1 MNRSAHL
8 TLWLVILSCGVCTAQ
23 SNQYDPAPLLRH
35 LAAAS
40 TDTARIRLL
49 TALGDFYLEKSGAE
63 PSDMDSALLL
73 LRKARTLCIR
83 TGNQRGAELADYYIG
98 WTLVDAQDHI
108 GLLRLFPTL
117 SDSTR
122 IHVLLRAVDDLL
134 NPPDRT
140 QGRMDTV
147 HLFIRQVLAL
157 NKNSS
162 LVNQL
167 QVLVKCAVIDY
178 CNRHL
183 YVSGPPSPAW
193 LTDDPTD
200 LNPLFD
206 WMTIQLW
213 QDAALITDLQALR
226 ARWNKESDRVEH
238 DTLLRTIRS
247 TMVYVLSD
255 EAQNNAYN
263 HRNDPAEKEFMLAL
277 ALDSTG
283 ASPNIDLYGTI
294 SRWYLDQGAA
304 QKALRYALQAVRH
317 IEDHRSATD
326 LAAITRAYLST
337 GIIYYDLHN
346 PNLALT
352 YLQKAVAIVHEAGLQ
367 PDARL
372 LKTITDCYLALSQP
386 HIALAFLH
394 TAINSSLWQDGV
406 YKEQVSESIGECYFA
421 LGRFDDAE
429 RWYLKS
435 WEVAQHRGH
444 QQQMQSSFYLGKLYT
459 RTGQYGKARTWLTP
473 IAADSGKALMPI
485 SMFQDT
491 HYLLFQLD
499 SATGN
504 YISAIH
510 HLQVFRTLKDSI
522 FDDTR
527 NQQIEELTLRYA
539 TEKKDRDLQRLKDQA
554 LLQQATLRQ
563 NNILRNA
570 FGACAVLLILLLALV
585 LSRYRTRQRSNRLL
599 QIRQKEIDDSNCRLH
614 QLNVRQQRLLEEKE
628 GLLVEKEGLLVEKE
642 GLLEEKVRLLEEKEW
657 LMREVHHRVRNNLQL
672 IISLL
677 KMQTAHLRDEL
688 ALSAFGDIST
698 RIYTISL
705 IHQQLY
711 QDQGDMTMINMPD
724 YVSGLVGFLDES
736 RGTGQRIRFRLE
748 VAPIRLDVS
757 QSVPVGLI
765 LNEAISNAIKYAFPG
780 DYIDPCITVT
790 LRQDEDRTIHLTVSD
805 NGVGLPAEVDLEH
818 SSSMGLPLIRT
829 LAIQLEGKITVSRRP
844 GTTIDLTFG
853 RE

>member
-8 TLWLVILSCGVCTAQ
+8 TLWLLILSCGVCTAQ

-35 LAAAS
+35 LAAA
-40 TDTARIRLL
+40 TNDTARIRLL
-49 TALGDFYLEKSGAE
+49 TRLGDFYLEKSGAE
-63 PSDMDSALLL
+63 PSDIDSALLL
-73 LRKARTLCIR
+73 LHKAKALCTRISNR
-83 TGNQRGAELADYYIG
+83 RGAELADYYIG
-98 WTLVDAQDHI
+98 WTLVDAQDYT

-117 SDSTR
+117 SDTTR
-122 IHVLLRAVDDLL
+122 IHVLMRAVDDLL

-157 NKNSS
+157 NNSS
-162 LVNQL
+162 TLVNQL

-178 CNRHL
+178 CNQHL
-183 YVSGPPSPAW
+183 FVSAPPSPVW
-193 LTDDPTD
+193 LTADQTD

-213 QDAALITDLQALR
+213 QDAALIADLQALR
-226 ARWNKESDRVEH
+226 SRWNKESDRIDH
-238 DTLLRTIRS
+238 DTPLKTIRS

-263 HRNDPAEKEFMLAL
+263 HQNDPAEKEFMLAL

-283 ASPNIDLYGTI
+283 TSPDIDLYGAI
-294 SRWYLDQGAA
+294 ARWYLNQGAL
-304 QKALRYALQAVRH
+304 QKALRYALQAVRY
-317 IEDHRSATD
+317 IEDHGSGAD
-326 LAAITRAYLST
+326 LAAITRVYLNT

-346 PNLALT
+346 PALALT
-352 YLQKAVAIVHEAGLQ
+352 YLQKAITIVREAGLE
-367 PDARL
+367 PDVRL
-372 LKTITDCYLALSQP
+372 LATITNCYLALNEP
-386 HIALAFLH
+386 HIALSFLH
-394 TAINSSLWQDGV
+394 TTINSSLWQDGV
-406 YKEQVSESIGECYFA
+406 YREQVSESIGECYFA
-421 LGRFDDAE
+421 LGQYDNAE
-429 RWYLKS
+429 RWYLRS

-459 RTGQYGKARTWLTP
+459 RTGQYEKARACLAP

-485 SMFQDT
+485 ALLQDT
-491 HYLLFQLD
+491 YYLLFQLD

-510 HLQVFRTLKDSI
+510 HLQVFRTLNDSI

-527 NQQIEELTLRYA
+527 NQQIEELTLQYA
-539 TEKKDRDLQRLKDQA
+539 TEKKDRDLQRLNDQA

-570 FGACAVLLILLLALV
+570 FGAGAILLILLLALV
-585 LSRYRTRQRSNRLL
+585 YSRYRTKQRSNRLL

-628 GLLVEKEGLLVEKE
+628 
-642 GLLEEKVRLLEEKEW
+642 RLLEEKEW
-657 LMREVHHRVRNNLQL
+657 LMREVHHRVRNNLQI

-677 KMQTAHLRDEL
+677 KMQTAHLKDEL
-688 ALSAFGDIST
+688 VLSAFGDIST

-711 QDQGDMTMINMPD
+711 QDQGDMTMINMPE
-724 YVSGLVGFLDES
+724 YVSELVGFLDES
-736 RGTGQRIRFRLE
+736 RGIGQRIRFRLE
-748 VAPIRLDVS
+748 VAPIRLNVS

-780 DYIDPCITVT
+780 DYTDPRITIT
-790 LRQDEDRTIHLTVSD
+790 LRADGQAIHLTVSD
-805 NGVGLPAEVDLEH
+805 NGVGLPPDFDIGK

-829 LAIQLEGKITVSRRP
+829 LAIQLEGEITVSRGP
-844 GTTIDLTFG
+844 GTMIDLTF
-853 RE
+853 RSEA

>member
-8 TLWLVILSCGVCTAQ
+8 TLWLVMLSCGVCTAQ

-35 LAAAS
+35 LAVAN

-49 TALGDFYLEKSGAE
+49 TNLGDFYLEKSGAE

-73 LRKARTLCIR
+73 LRKARALCIR
-83 TGNQRGAELADYYIG
+83 TGDQKGAELADYYIG
-98 WTLVDAQDHI
+98 WTLVDAEDHA

-117 SDSTR
+117 SDTTR
-122 IHVLLRAVDDLL
+122 IHVLMRAVADLL

-157 NKNSS
+157 NKNST

-183 YVSGPPSPAW
+183 YTSTPPSPAW
-193 LTDDPTD
+193 LTPTN

-213 QDAALITDLQALR
+213 QDAALVADLQALR
-226 ARWNKESDRVEH
+226 TRWVKESGRIDS
-238 DTLLRTIRS
+238 TALLNTIRS
-247 TMVYVLSD
+247 TMVDVLSD
-255 EAQNNAYN
+255 EAQNNAY
-263 HRNDPAEKEFMLAL
+263 HHWQQPAATEFAL
-277 ALDSTG
+277 ALSLDST
-283 ASPNIDLYGTI
+283 AATPDIDLYGTVA
-294 SRWYLDQGAA
+294 RWYLNRGAL
-304 QKALRYALQAVRH
+304 QKALRYALPAVH
-317 IEDHRSATD
+317 NIEEHRSGTD
-326 LAAITRAYLST
+326 LAAITRAYLTT
-337 GIIYYDLHN
+337 GIIYYDLHD
-346 PNLALT
+346 PTLALT
-352 YLQKAVAIVHEAGLQ
+352 YLQRSVAIVRDAGLE
-367 PDARL
+367 PDVRL
-372 LKTITDCYLALSQP
+372 LATITNCYLALNEP
-386 HIALAFLH
+386 HIALSFLH
-394 TAINSSLWQDGV
+394 NTINSSLWQDGV
-406 YKEQVSESIGECYFA
+406 YKEQISESIGECYFA
-421 LGRFDDAE
+421 LGQYDNAE
-429 RWYLKS
+429 RCYLRS

-444 QQQMQSSFYLGKLYT
+444 QQQMQSSFYLGKVYT
-459 RTGQYGKARTWLTP
+459 RIGQYEKARGWLSA
-473 IAADSGKALMPI
+473 IAADSGKAEMPI
-485 SMFQDT
+485 AMLEDT
-491 HYLLFQLD
+491 HYLLYQLD

-510 HLQVFRTLKDSI
+510 HLQVFRMLNDSI

-539 TEKKDRDLQRLKDQA
+539 TEKKDRDLQRLNDQA

-570 FGACAVLLILLLALV
+570 FGTGAILLILLLALV
-585 LSRYRTRQRSNRLL
+585 YSRYRTKQRSNRLL

-628 GLLVEKEGLLVEKE
+628 
-642 GLLEEKVRLLEEKEW
+642 W
-657 LMREVHHRVRNNLQL
+657 LMREVHHRVRNNLQI

-677 KMQTAHLRDEL
+677 KMQTAHLKDEL

-711 QDQGDMTMINMPD
+711 QDQGDMTMINMAD
-724 YVSGLVGFLDES
+724 YVTELVGYLDES
-736 RGTGQRIRFRLE
+736 RRMGQHIQFRLD
-748 VAPIRLDVS
+748 VASIRLDVS

-780 DYIDPCITVT
+780 DYIDACITIT
-790 LRQDEDRTIHLTVSD
+790 LRQQEGQAIRLTVSD
-805 NGVGLPAEVDLEH
+805 NGVGLPAEVDIGN

-829 LAIQLEGKITVSRRP
+829 LAIQLEGEITVSRRP
-844 GTTIDLTFG
+844 GTTIELTFG
-853 RE
+853 REA